1 MNSIYLEAL
10 EAYEQLTGTPYR
22 DECYLT
28 PASVPSEL
36 LKIVSKIKVSQAR
49 NREI

>member
-10 EAYEQLTGTPYR
+10 EEYEQLTGTPYR
-22 DECYLT
+22 DEYYLT

-36 LKIVSKIKVSQAR
+36 LKIVSKRCDKQAR
-49 NREI
+49 NRWI